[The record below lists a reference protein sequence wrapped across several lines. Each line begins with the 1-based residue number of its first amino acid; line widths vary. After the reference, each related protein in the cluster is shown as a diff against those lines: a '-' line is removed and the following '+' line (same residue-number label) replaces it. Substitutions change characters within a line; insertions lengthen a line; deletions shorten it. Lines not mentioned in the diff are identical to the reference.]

1 MQSRVPKSDHPAHLI
16 AAQHNASVHHRS
28 EELPAALAQ
37 RVGTGLATDSPI
49 LTSEPPMPPTPMQ
62 HAPMHLGAMPLTPMP
77 PSLGSQIAPH
87 LTPQTS
93 LTPEALQQRCAE
105 ALRLAIEAFPKSS
118 SWVDFFRDVL
128 GVDGVARRLFTSAEQ
143 MHLWEASPEFSQV
156 LEMMTALRAQETSKC
171 ESAEPQRMIT
181 VRIPMSLHESLKKE
195 SEDHHTSI
203 NKLCISKLLVGI
215 DNKFVPTEKGRIR
228 GRKPGPQGPRRPK
241 TASEEIDLQD

>member
-1 MQSRVPKSDHPAHLI
+1 MQSRVPQSDHPVHMI

-37 RVGTGLATDSPI
+37 RVGTGLATESPT
-49 LTSEPPMPPTPMQ
+49 LTSEPLKSPPPMPL
-62 HAPMHLGAMPLTPMP
+62 APMP

-87 LTPQTS
+87 LTPQPS

-105 ALRLAIEAFPKSS
+105 ALRLAIEAFPKSA

-143 MHLWEASPEFSQV
+143 MHLWEASPEFSQI

-215 DNKFVPTEKGRIR
+215 DNKFVPTEKGRLR

-241 TASEEIDLQD
+241 TMMDEIASQDEIGEFRN

>member
-1 MQSRVPKSDHPAHLI
+1 MQSRVPQSDHPVHVI
-16 AAQHNASVHHRS
+16 AAQHHASVQHRS

-37 RVGTGLATDSPI
+37 RAGTGLATDSP
-49 LTSEPPMPPTPMQ
+49 TRMAE
-62 HAPMHLGAMPLTPMP
+62 APKPLAPMP

-93 LTPEALQQRCAE
+93 LTPEDLQQRYAE

-143 MHLWEASPEFSQV
+143 MHQWEASTEFSQV

-195 SEDHHTSI
+195 SEDHRTSI

-215 DNKFVPTEKGRIR
+215 DNKYIPAEKGRLR

-241 TASEEIDLQD
+241 TMGEEIAPQD

>member
-1 MQSRVPKSDHPAHLI
+1 MQSRVPQSEHPVHVI

-37 RVGTGLATDSPI
+37 RAGTGLATDSP
-49 LTSEPPMPPTPMQ
+49 TRPTVTPTPL
-62 HAPMHLGAMPLTPMP
+62 APVTPTPLAPVP
-77 PSLGSQIAPH
+77 PSIGNHIAPH
-87 LTPQTS
+87 LTPQSS
-93 LTPEALQQRCAE
+93 LTPEAVQQRCAE

-215 DNKFVPTEKGRIR
+215 DNKYIPTEKGRLR

-241 TASEEIDLQD
+241 TMGEEIAPQD